1 MKKLDFIFLSDFYY
15 VYFVFQMTFS
25 RNQRSMR
32 VASADNHFKKWLI
45 IAIWCILYRWR
56 DSFELSFFKRNRDE
70 RRLKIKSNQ
79 SFRCPSEM
87 HPVNTTQMH
96 GLL

>member
-15 VYFVFQMTFS
+15 VCFVFQMTFS

-45 IAIWCILYRWR
+45 IAIWCILYR
-56 DSFELSFFKRNRDE
+56 
-70 RRLKIKSNQ
+70 
-79 SFRCPSEM
+79 
-87 HPVNTTQMH
+87 
-96 GLL
+96 